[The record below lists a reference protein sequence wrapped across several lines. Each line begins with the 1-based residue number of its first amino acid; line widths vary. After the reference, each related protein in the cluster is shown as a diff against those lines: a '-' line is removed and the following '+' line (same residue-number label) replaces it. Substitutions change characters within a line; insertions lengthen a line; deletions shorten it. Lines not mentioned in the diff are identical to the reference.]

1 MARQCSLVMRLGASP
16 VQFPR
21 QSGLW
26 EGDGRLVG
34 LKSISTVTKIFGIP
48 FGQLHMTRRVRTN
61 PRKPSDAEAP
71 QTRPA
76 AGAITETS
84 GIARK
89 SQMWCSLEVQ
99 SHLPTIRL
107 IFVHRVGQTMLPK
120 G

>member
-1 MARQCSLVMRLGASP
+1 MARQCSLGMRLGASP

-76 AGAITETS
+76 AGQSQRLPGYRERAKCGARWRFRAIFQPS
-84 GIARK
+84 D
-89 SQMWCSLEVQ
+89 
-99 SHLPTIRL
+99 
-107 IFVHRVGQTMLPK
+107 
-120 G
+120 